1 MQGPCSTSVRNPAYA
16 ITLVLVVFAGVALF
30 LPGLGHTGLVDET
43 PALFAASARRMTE
56 SGDWLVP
63 KVNGLPRYDK
73 PPLIYWLMAML
84 FSLPGHGQWD
94 PLGTWAARIPSAV
107 STILTMGVLAD
118 TLLRWPP
125 PAGSAC
131 RGIHRDQVFTA
142 CLGALGFALA
152 PLVLVWGRTEV
163 SDALFNATLAL
174 SLLLAWRTYAAEQGA
189 WWPGWFALA
198 LAVLSKGPV
207 ALVLYSL
214 VLLGFWLLGAEAHRL
229 LRRLRPL
236 RGGFLTLFVA
246 APWYLLTLWREGQAY
261 GQSFFGYHN
270 LQRYTRVVNNH
281 HQVWWFYLALLVLAS
296 LPFTPLLLLSLWRV
310 LRRARTPTAA
320 AHSLGR
326 FAAAWLMAVLLFF
339 SFSATKLPS
348 YWLVA
353 TPAAALLVA
362 LALHPGE
369 DPNEEKTWPQRK
381 ERPRSIALMAS
392 SSLLVLLGAGL
403 AGSRFWLPLIHDPTV
418 PDLPGV
424 LARDSTLSLGAALFL
439 TAALLLAVGP
449 SRQPLLRLLQG
460 QAVLLLVGPLLLVPL
475 WRIGD
480 RLRGAPIRTL
490 ATVVSERRANGET
503 LAMVGLMKP
512 SLHYYSRLTVLYE
525 GRSREALVNLADRL
539 RWEQRPGLSPASAD
553 TQPTVLLVIDQE
565 TALLPH
571 WQNRRG
577 QQLARAGPY
586 QLWRL
591 DRRWLEGQALQLRAE
606 GRRPTWRLPRPER
619 F

>member
-16 ITLVLVVFAGVALF
+16 ITLVLVVFAGAALF
-30 LPGLGHTGLVDET
+30 LPDLGQTGLVDET
-43 PALFAASARRMTE
+43 PALFAASARRMAETR
-56 SGDWLVP
+56 DWLVP

-73 PPLIYWLMAML
+73 PPLIYWLMAVL
-84 FSLPGHGQWD
+84 YSLPGHSQWD
-94 PLGTWAARIPSAV
+94 PLGTWAARIPSAA

-125 PAGSAC
+125 SAGSSD

-142 CLGALGFALA
+142 CLGALAFALG

-163 SDALFNATLAL
+163 SDALFTTTLAL
-174 SLLLAWRTYAAEQGA
+174 SLLLAWRTYAAAQGP
-189 WWPGWFALA
+189 WWPSWFALA

-214 VLLGFWLLGAEAHRL
+214 ILLGFWLLGADGHRL

-236 RGGFLTLFVA
+236 QGGFLTLFVA

-261 GQSFFGYHN
+261 SQSFFGYHN

-281 HQVWWFYLALLVLAS
+281 HQAWWFYLALLVLAS

-310 LRRARTPTAA
+310 LRSARTPRAA
-320 AHSLGR
+320 AHSLGG
-326 FAAAWLMAVLLFF
+326 FAVAWLMAVLLFF
-339 SFSATKLPS
+339 SASATKLPS

-362 LALHPGE
+362 LAFQPG
-369 DPNEEKTWPQRK
+369 DVANGGKASPQKEERI
-381 ERPRSIALMAS
+381 RSIVLLAS
-392 SSLLVLLGAGL
+392 SSLLVLLAAGL
-403 AGSRFWLPLIHDPTV
+403 AGARLWLPLIHDPTV
-418 PDLPGV
+418 PDLPSV
-424 LARDSTLSLGAALFL
+424 LERDRSLPIGAALFL
-439 TAALLLAVGP
+439 TGALLLAAGRR
-449 SRQPLLRLLQG
+449 RQPLQRLLQG
-460 QAVLLLVGPLLLVPL
+460 QTVLLLVGPLLLVPL
-475 WRIGD
+475 WRVGD
-480 RLRGAPIRTL
+480 QLRGAPIRSL
-490 ATVVSERRANGET
+490 ATVVSERRAHGET

-525 GRSREALVNLADRL
+525 GRSRTALVNLADRL
-539 RWEQRPGLSPASAD
+539 RWEQRPGLSPAPAE
-553 TQPTVLLVIDQE
+553 TQPTLLLVIDHQ

-571 WQNRRG
+571 WQSRRG
-577 QQLARAGPY
+577 QELARAGPY

-591 DRRWLEGQALQLRAE
+591 DRRWLEGQARQLRAE